1 MVRSCIIYIMSKIV
15 FEDEYVIVVPT
26 FKDVLPHR
34 HAFYH
39 IFFLGDSSKCD
50 EITVTGS
57 GMLHTMASPDECRL
71 FLMIDPTSNLADY
84 LKDNLITKE
93 HPVRL
98 RLSVPLTIG
107 KDDDISLAGS
117 VKDCI
122 KANGFYI
129 PRSSAEDIE
138 DYRVVRLIKEIRE
151 YKHLDD
157 KIEKIA
163 AEFNISESRLS
174 HAFKESAGISLKGY
188 LTIAQLKYAYK
199 LVTEG
204 RSKTYAALEAGFA
217 SPAHLAYICK
227 KQMGISITDVFK

>member
-1 MVRSCIIYIMSKIV
+1 MSRII

-26 FKDVLPHR
+26 FKEVVPHK

-71 FLMIDPTSNLADY
+71 FLMIDPTNDLADF
-84 LKDNLITKE
+84 LEDNLITE
-93 HPVRL
+93 DHPVRI
-98 RLSVPLTIG
+98 RLSVPLTIE
-107 KDDDISLAGS
+107 KEDDLSISIS
-117 VKDCI
+117 VKECLR
-122 KANGFYI
+122 ANGFYI
-129 PRSSAEDIE
+129 SRPCDEDIE
-138 DYRVVRLIKEIRE
+138 DYRVVRLIREIRE

-163 AEFNISESRLS
+163 ADYNISESRLS
-174 HAFKESAGISLKGY
+174 HAFKESVGISLKGY

-204 RSKTYAALEAGFA
+204 KSKTYAALEAGFA